1 VAIKLITGTAAS
13 AEALIDA
20 NGNIYVTD
28 GLPEHPA
35 AGGYYTCCGGPTGIV
50 AAGLAADVNLM
61 TARFSAG
68 SSRRAY
74 VTKYRFIMSPATLG
88 AAAGVAGQIALQR
101 FATATPTGGTARTP
115 NEQHEAEATATDMT
129 DIRDQATALTVTS
142 VTFGTEIART
152 VVPLFVASAGSFEW
166 IYEPNYPTV
175 LTPGDGITL
184 RTRVA
189 LAATQ
194 TWVFSWTMHWYEK
207 AVVV

>member
-1 VAIKLITGTAAS
+1 MSVKLITGTAAS
-13 AEALIDA
+13 SEGIIDA
-20 NGNIYVTD
+20 NGNVYTSE

-35 AGGYYTCCGGPTGIV
+35 AGGYYTCCGGPTAVV
-50 AAGLAADVNLM
+50 AAALATDTNLM

-74 VTKYRFIMSPATLG
+74 VTKYRFVMTPATLG

-101 FATATPTGGTARTP
+101 FTTATPTGGTARTP

-129 DIRDQATALTVTS
+129 DIRDSNAALTVTS
-142 VTFGTEIART
+142 VVFGTEIART
-152 VVPLFVASAGSFEW
+152 VIPLFVANAGGFEW

-194 TWVFSWTMHWYEK
+194 TWVFAWTMHWFEK
-207 AVVV
+207 GVVV